1 VSKRFLKMVRMLKAK
16 KQELVKVVIPSSIPY
31 LTSAS
36 RAVVLPQD
44 KHVAGQWRDR
54 VHDNTQL

>member
-1 VSKRFLKMVRMLKAK
+1 MVRMLKAK